1 MANLNRRM
9 ALGTAVTAGIAA
21 FGGMTARGA
30 AAEKKAH
37 PPSTFDVKEFGAFG
51 DGSADDAEALQTA
64 IDAAVSA
71 GGGSVV
77 MPPGVYRLT
86 RTITLGDG
94 VDLAGFGSVS
104 ILKPDFPLP
113 RNRVIDNDWLT
124 GNSNI
129 SLRNFKLDRSGA
141 NVQHGILLN
150 GVTNLLIDGVEVAGY
165 PSSRSGCISISGVG
179 QDRRLIS
186 RNLRVV
192 NCILADS
199 ANFGLHFGFVDG
211 GVMANNTALNADRE
225 VFGVEPDPGV
235 SATNVVISGNTIL
248 GTASVDGTETGLII
262 VTTTSGG
269 VVDGVTVTGN
279 VLRQPSPSGTANPGI
294 HVLGATAVNLTGNVV
309 HDMDG
314 PGIQVSGTNGVVV
327 AANTVNNCGRKG
339 DIPGIRLHNATHCS
353 VTANYVSGVSHSYG
367 IEEDAGASNNLICSN
382 FLRDLRPIGPVGS
395 GTVAFGNKSNESG
408 SATTLGSSFA
418 INRREVAGDY
428 TVGLSDY
435 LIAVVE
441 TSSPISINLPPA
453 ESAPVGT
460 VFIIKDEFGKA
471 EANNITVR
479 PAGTDTI
486 DSVGAV
492 ALDTRFASVHLYC
505 AGPSRGWARL

>member
-1 MANLNRRM
+1 M
-9 ALGTAVTAGIAA
+9 ALGAAGVTAGVAA
-21 FGGMTARGA
+21 FGGMTARDA
-30 AAEKKAH
+30 VAERKAH
-37 PPSTFDVKEFGAFG
+37 PPSTFDVREFGALG
-51 DGSADDAEALQTA
+51 DGSADDAEALQAA

-94 VDLAGFGSVS
+94 VDLSGFGSVS

-113 RNRVIDNDWLT
+113 RNRVIDNDWLS

-141 NVQHGILLN
+141 NVQHGVLLN
-150 GVTNLLIDGVEVAGY
+150 GVNNLLIDGVEVAGY
-165 PSSRSGCISISGVG
+165 PSTTSGCISISGVG
-179 QDRRLIS
+179 QNRRLIS

-192 NCILADS
+192 NCIFADT

-211 GVMANNTALNADRE
+211 GVMANNTALNAGRE

-248 GTASVDGTETGLII
+248 GTAAVNGTETGLII

-269 VVDGVTVTGN
+269 TVDGVTVTGN
-279 VLRQPSPSGTANPGI
+279 VLRQPSPSGTSNPGI

-314 PGIQVSGTNGVVV
+314 PGIQITSASGVVV
-327 AANTVNNCGRKG
+327 AANTINNCGRKG
-339 DIPGIRLHNATHCS
+339 DLPGIKLDNASHCS
-353 VTANYVSGVSHSYG
+353 VTANYVYGSSHSYG
-367 IEEDAGASNNLICSN
+367 IAEVAGASNNLICSN
-382 FLRDLRPIGPVGS
+382 FLRDSRPVGPIGS
-395 GTVAFGNKSNESG
+395 GTVVFGNKSNESG
-408 SATTLGSSFA
+408 PATTLGSSFA
-418 INRREVAGDY
+418 INRREVSGDY
-428 TVGLSDY
+428 TVSLSDY
-435 LIAVVE
+435 LIAVAE

-460 VFIIKDEFGKA
+460 IFVIKDEFGKA

-479 PAGTDTI
+479 AAGTDTI
-486 DSVGAV
+486 DTAGAV
-492 ALDTRFASVHLYC
+492 ELDTRFASVRLYC
-505 AGPSRGWARL
+505 VGPGRGWARL